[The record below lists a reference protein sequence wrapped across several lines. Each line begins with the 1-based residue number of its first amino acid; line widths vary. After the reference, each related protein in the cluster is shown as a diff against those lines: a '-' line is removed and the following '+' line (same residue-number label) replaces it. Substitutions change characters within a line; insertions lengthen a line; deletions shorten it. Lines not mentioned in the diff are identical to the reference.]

1 MSREVAVDA
10 KDSEIPSLLRK
21 VAAFGK
27 LTDKEIKDLVQALK
41 KIEFEPGETVFNEG
55 DFGTCAFVVADGEL
69 TLDRWGHTIKR
80 FGRGDLFGEIALVD
94 DRPRTGTVRALTRV
108 ALLRMEGRDLENEQV
123 LPAEVSRKIF
133 QGFSRLMASYMR
145 EGADLFR
152 EMEVLLIQDGGCAPG
167 YNPITAFVA
176 EYLEKSGRRIFIAA
190 EGFKSVVSNR
200 TEDYRCLIH
209 DLDRFN
215 HMDHISGVESAR
227 VLRERRGADYR
238 SERFP
243 QFKEKENQEKAA
255 KAILERKV
263 KILVGIGGN
272 GTFAGI
278 KAIGSLLPQDVL
290 IYFIPVT
297 IDSDVSGTR
306 CIGEFTGIEI
316 GAEKIR
322 CYMADAR
329 THHRGYIIEMMG
341 AQGGYHALHS
351 CLGAGADLAVLPGA
365 NLDMKKIAS
374 ALEKRSE
381 AVIVVAEGYKSEER
395 KAKSYKG
402 NAAEYFRDEVV
413 AAGCKPKMRLICEPF
428 SRDVRGAATNNMD
441 ITLSLRMARKLAELA
456 EQKATRMMPAVLADR
471 EYAVPFDEIR
481 TDNSVESEVAALGNR
496 LY

>member
-1 MSREVAVDA
+1 MSKEASLDT
-10 KDSEIPSLLRK
+10 KDTQVIGLLRK
-21 VAAFGK
+21 VVAFAK
-27 LTDKEIKDLVQALK
+27 LTDKEIKELVKAMK
-41 KIEFEPGETVFNEG
+41 KIELEPGETLFNEG
-55 DFGTCAFVVADGEL
+55 DFGSCAFIVADGEL
-69 TLDRWGHTIKR
+69 SLERWGHSIKR
-80 FGRGDLFGEIALVD
+80 FGKGDLFGEIALVD
-94 DRPRTGTVRALTRV
+94 DRPRTGTVKALTRA
-108 ALLRMEGRDLENEQV
+108 ALLCMEGRDIENEKV
-123 LPAEVSRKIF
+123 LPAEIGRKIF
-133 QGFSRLMASYMR
+133 QGFSRLLASYMR

-176 EYLEKSGRRIFIAA
+176 EYLERSGRRIFIAA

-209 DLDRFN
+209 DLERFS
-215 HMDHISGVESAR
+215 HMDHISGVECAQP
-227 VLRERRGADYR
+227 LRERRGADFR

-243 QFKEKENQEKAA
+243 QFKEKENQDKAA

-263 KILVGIGGN
+263 KVLVGIGGN
-272 GTFAGI
+272 GTFAGM
-278 KAIGSLLPQDVL
+278 KALAALLPQDIL

-297 IDSDVSGTR
+297 IDSDVYGTR
-306 CIGEFTGIEI
+306 CIGEFTGIEV

-365 NLDMKKIAS
+365 NLDMKKIAR
-374 ALEKRSE
+374 ALEERSE

-395 KAKSYKG
+395 KTKGYKG
-402 NAAEYFRDEVV
+402 NAAEYFKEEIM

-428 SRDVRGAATNNMD
+428 SRDIRGAATNNMD

-456 EQKATRMMPAVLADR
+456 SQKATRMMPAVQADR
-471 EYAVPFDEIR
+471 DYAIPFDEIR
-481 TDNSVESEVAALGNR
+481 TDNSVESDIASLGNR